1 MSELPVWASDKFLTK
16 TLVGLM
22 GNGQSIAVCKTCWS
36 MVDIA
41 DVKMHDKWHQGET
54 YIDPEK

>member
-1 MSELPVWASDKFLTK
+1 MNLPSWAESKFSLKKSSSGDDTF
-16 TLVGLM
+16 
-22 GNGQSIAVCKTCWS
+22 AVCSVCWS
-36 MVDIA
+36 MVDVG